1 MSTLLPDLCSVT
13 EKKAGTPPKT
23 TRKKCIHGKR
33 KHRCKLCGGSAFC
46 LHDRRKDM
54 CKQCGGSQ
62 ICQHG
67 KRKAECRP
75 CRGSSICPHGT
86 SKFSCKSC
94 GGSKFCQHGK
104 QKDVCRT
111 CGGSRIC
118 QHGRPKERCQQCGGN
133 QICQHGRLKYRCHV
147 CGGSQICQHGRL
159 KYDCHVC
166 GGNRICQHGRRK
178 ERCPECGGT
187 SICSNCHFVVVMKRG
202 GLCASCRPTPNI
214 RSRCREVKLAGT
226 LDQWADDDKISK
238 YTTWNKQN
246 QLADPLQ
253 CGKYRV
259 DFTFETPSGVVFLEC
274 DEKQHSEY
282 VKRCELVR
290 QAEVALG
297 YGGLPVHWIRYNP
310 DAFKI
315 NGTTR
320 VTKRGERESTLLRNL
335 QLALTRPDYEHFI
348 TVTYICYD
356 NPGTTNEDPDALV
369 QRHVFKTVEDYN
381 AWVEKSS

>member
-23 TRKKCIHGKR
+23 ARKKCCHGKQKCR
-33 KHRCKLCGGSAFC
+33 CRLCKGSSVCEHGRYKQSCKICRGGSYCQHNKLRQYCKLCAGISICTHGKQKCRCRLCGGISFC
-46 LHDRRKDM
+46 LHGKLKYRCRACSGSGFCAHGKLKER
-54 CKQCGGSQ
+54 CQLCGGSQ
-62 ICQHG
+62 ICPHG
-67 KRKAECRP
+67 KRKEW
-75 CRGSSICPHGT
+75 
-86 SKFSCKSC
+86 
-94 GGSKFCQHGK
+94 
-104 QKDVCRT
+104 
-111 CGGSRIC
+111 
-118 QHGRPKERCQQCGGN
+118 
-133 QICQHGRLKYRCHV
+133 CH
-147 CGGSQICQHGRL
+147 L
-159 KYDCHVC
+159 
-166 GGNRICQHGRRK
+166 
-178 ERCPECGGT
+178 CGGT
-187 SICSNCHFVVVMKRG
+187 RICSNCHFVVVKKRG
-202 GLCASCRPTPNI
+202 GLCASCQPTPSV

-226 LDQWADDDKISK
+226 LDQWAADCKICK
-238 YTTWNKQN
+238 YTSWNKQN
-246 QLADPLQ
+246 LLADPAQ

-259 DFTFETPSGVVFLEC
+259 DFTFEMLSGVVLLEC

-320 VTKRGERESTLLRNL
+320 VTKQGERESTLLRNL